1 MDSDLIIFAVVI
13 VTVVGLVLWDMIK
26 NKPRD

>member
-1 MDSDLIIFAVVI
+1 MDPDLIIFAVVI

-26 NKPRD
+26 NKSRN